1 MTLNSYYQFQIP
13 EAEIT
18 FTTYFALRPFNIV
31 ESLFVLVRCCCL
43 CLSLPLF
50 GCCFVFSFLNI

>member
-1 MTLNSYYQFQIP
+1 MALNSYYQFQIP

-18 FTTYFALRPFNIV
+18 TYFALRPFNNV
-31 ESLFVLVRCCCL
+31 ESLLVLVKCCRL
-43 CLSLPLF
+43 CLSLSLF